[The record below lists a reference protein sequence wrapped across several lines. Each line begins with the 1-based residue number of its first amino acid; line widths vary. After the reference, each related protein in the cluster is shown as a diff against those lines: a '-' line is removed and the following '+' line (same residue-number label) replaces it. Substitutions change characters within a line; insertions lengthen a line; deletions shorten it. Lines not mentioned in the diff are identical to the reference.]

1 MGSTHNVSL
10 HLSSHTAMAM
20 QGQEEEIK
28 VRVRY
33 HVKERKKWTVPSVHG
48 EAISFVVL
56 ERVVSNSQ
64 ADFSPS
70 INNLLSPEAS
80 ASFILHT
87 LSLMD
92 NIPRVSVR
100 DLTTPIAKHAFN
112 KARNALER
120 GCNTLLLTFT
130 MEIIEEQLLPDRGEL
145 ENLNEQTAGIGV
157 VPATDDEIAALKTNI
172 FKKVDNKYLDCN
184 ICLEEFV
191 EDTQVK
197 QMPCLHVFHGPCVVE
212 WLKLSNSCP
221 ICRSSLQHVS

>member
-1 MGSTHNVSL
+1 
-10 HLSSHTAMAM
+10 MAM

-28 VRVRY
+28 VTVRY
-33 HVKERKKWTVPSVHG
+33 HVKERKTWTVPFVHG

-56 ERVVSNSQ
+56 EIVVSNSQ
-64 ADFSPS
+64 VDFSPS

-80 ASFILHT
+80 ARFVLHT

-100 DLTTPIAKHAFN
+100 DLTTPIAKHAYN
-112 KARNALER
+112 KARNALES

-130 MEIIEEQLLPDRGEL
+130 MEIIEEQSLPDGGEL
-145 ENLNEQTAGIGV
+145 ENLNEQTGIGV
-157 VPATDDEIAALKTNI
+157 VPASDDEIAALKTNI
-172 FKKVDNKYLDCN
+172 FKKVENKYLDCN

-197 QMPCLHVFHGPCVVE
+197 QMPCLHVFHGPCIVE
-212 WLKLSNSCP
+212 WLKLSTSCP

>member
-33 HVKERKKWTVPSVHG
+33 HVKERKTWTVPFVHG
-48 EAISFVVL
+48 EAISFVEL

-64 ADFSPS
+64 VDFSPS
-70 INNLLSPEAS
+70 INSLLSPEAS
-80 ASFILHT
+80 ASFVLHT

-92 NIPRVSVR
+92 NIPRVSVQ
-100 DLTTPIAKHAFN
+100 DLTTPIAKHAYN

-130 MEIIEEQLLPDRGEL
+130 MEIIEEQSLPDRGEL
-145 ENLNEQTAGIGV
+145 ENLNEQTGLGV
-157 VPATDDEIAALKTNI
+157 VPATDDEIGALKTNI
-172 FKKVDNKYLDCN
+172 FKELENKYLDCN

-197 QMPCLHVFHGPCVVE
+197 QMPCLHVFHGPCIVE
-212 WLKLSNSCP
+212 WLKLCNSCP
-221 ICRSSLQHVS
+221 ICRSSLPHVS